1 MFLCSDQLV
10 GDKQRGTLRFLS
22 LRATRNE
29 MLFGRFLGQVFI
41 LAALLLV
48 TLVASVAVMVFRDP
62 ALLVSGISRSFILFC
77 YLLIAVLPFIALMTL
92 LNTFARSARLTV
104 VLAVLFFAGGN
115 IVVSILSWQ
124 IPVLAMLDYVF
135 PGVQLDQ
142 MAGQNAGIFNSIG
155 IPLIQTTVM
164 LAIAQRIFARSSL

>member
-1 MFLCSDQLV
+1 
-10 GDKQRGTLRFLS
+10 
-22 LRATRNE
+22 
-29 MLFGRFLGQVFI
+29 
-41 LAALLLV
+41 
-48 TLVASVAVMVFRDP
+48 
-62 ALLVSGISRSFILFC
+62 
-77 YLLIAVLPFIALMTL
+77 MTL